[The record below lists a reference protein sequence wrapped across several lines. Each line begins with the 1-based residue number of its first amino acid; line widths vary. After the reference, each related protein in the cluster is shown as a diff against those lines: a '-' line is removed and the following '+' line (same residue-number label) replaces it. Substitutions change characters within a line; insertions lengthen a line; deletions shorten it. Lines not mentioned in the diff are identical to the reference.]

1 MTWIKTA
8 KTVKADGTTVNKYTA
23 REQSRITI
31 ESRKRPIPHASGSGF
46 WMHTSFFV
54 LVDGTEIKERF
65 SLRDAKAFA
74 EKLQLEEDLNH
85 G

>member
-1 MTWIKTA
+1 MTWITTA

-23 REQSRITI
+23 KENPRITI
-31 ESRKRPIPHASGSGF
+31 ESRKRPIPHTSGSGF

-65 SLRDAKAFA
+65 TLRDAKAFA
-74 EKLQLEEDLNH
+74 EKLQFVEGLNH

>member
-1 MTWIKTA
+1 MITWIKTG
-8 KTVKADGTTVNKYTA
+8 KTVSSEGTTITYTA
-23 REQSRITI
+23 KEKPRITI

-54 LVDGTEIKERF
+54 LVDGSEIKERF

-74 EKLQLEEDLNH
+74 EGLR
-85 G
+85 

>member
-1 MTWIKTA
+1 MHMLTWEKTGRTVGPKGSTITYTA
-8 KTVKADGTTVNKYTA
+8 KEKP
-23 REQSRITI
+23 RITI

-54 LVDGTEIKERF
+54 LVDGSEIKERF
-65 SLRDAKAFA
+65 SLCDAKAFA
-74 EKLQLEEDLNH
+74 EGLMVD

>member
-1 MTWIKTA
+1 MITWIKTG
-8 KTVKADGTTVNKYTA
+8 KTVSREGTTITYTA
-23 REQSRITI
+23 KEHNSLTI

-54 LVDGTEIKERF
+54 LVDGSEIKERF

-74 EKLQLEEDLNH
+74 EDLMVD

>member
-1 MTWIKTA
+1 MTWIKAA
-8 KTVKADGTTVNKYTA
+8 KTVKADGTTINEYTA
-23 REQSRITI
+23 KENPRITI

-74 EKLQLEEDLNH
+74 EKLQFVEGQNH